1 MTTLH
6 EQLRAD
12 LHAAMRA
19 KDSVRRDTI
28 RMLEAAIKNLEIA
41 KQTLPTDEDVVG
53 LILKQIRQREESME
67 MFERGGRA
75 KLAAK
80 ERAEIAV
87 LEPYLP
93 QQLSRDEIMEAVRA
107 QIQATGASGPGD
119 KGKVMGPLMAALHGK
134 ADGRLINAVVTELL
148 GG

>member
-53 LILKQIRQREESME
+53 LILKQIRQREESVE

-119 KGKVMGPLMAALHGK
+119 KGKVMGPLMAALRGK